1 MSEVTN
7 KLVAIMRKYIVSAG
21 SLSALVIA
29 GGLFLQQNKVHAA
42 GIAAGALDDQ
52 SVSSLE
58 ALDKAVEA
66 VASRVTPAVVNVAVT
81 SRGSEEQMAQQQEQD
96 QDGEGMPPGL

>member
-7 KLVAIMRKYIVSAG
+7 KLVAIMRKYIVPAG

-42 GIAAGALDDQ
+42 GIAAGALDAQ

-58 ALDKAVEA
+58 ALDRAVEA

-81 SRGSEEQMAQQQEQD
+81 SRGNEADDQQQSQL
-96 QDGEGMPPGL
+96 QGLP